1 MLPGKFV
8 GSIVGTEVGM
18 FPCGVLCVTTTEG
31 VRVFLGIVPTA
42 AVDAGRGK
50 EEVADVDEDVL
61 VGLGVAEGVL
71 VGLGVGEG
79 VLVGLGVG
87 DGVLVGLGVGE
98 GVLVGLGIGEGVLVG
113 LGIGD
118 GVLVG
123 LGVGEGVLVGL
134 GVGVLVEVGEG
145 VLVAM
150 GEDIERVLEGR
161 LEVVVEWSLA
171 ASALV
176 ITISLPANDKNST
189 MRENLLMTILA
200 TVNLLY
206 VI

>member
-8 GSIVGTEVGM
+8 GSIVGTEVGTL
-18 FPCGVLCVTTTEG
+18 PCGVLCVTTTEG
-31 VRVFLGIVPTA
+31 VTVFLGIVLTA

-50 EEVADVDEDVL
+50 EEVADVDEGVL
-61 VGLGVAEGVL
+61 VGPGVGEGAL

-87 DGVLVGLGVGE
+87 DGVLVGLGVG
-98 GVLVGLGIGEGVLVG
+98 
-113 LGIGD
+113 D
-118 GVLVG
+118 GALVG
-123 LGVGEGVLVGL
+123 LGVGDGVLVGL

-176 ITISLPANDKNST
+176 ITINLPTNDKNST
-189 MRENLLMTILA
+189 MRENLLMIILA
-200 TVNLLY
+200 TVNLPY
-206 VI
+206 TI

>member
-1 MLPGKFV
+1 MLPGALV

-18 FPCGVLCVTTTEG
+18 LPWGVLCVTTTEG
-31 VRVFLGIVPTA
+31 VTVFLGIVLTA

-50 EEVADVDEDVL
+50 EEVADVDEGVLVGPGVGEGAL
-61 VGLGVAEGVL
+61 VGLGVGEGVL

-87 DGVLVGLGVGE
+87 DGVLVGLGVG
-98 GVLVGLGIGEGVLVG
+98 
-113 LGIGD
+113 D
-118 GVLVG
+118 GALVG
-123 LGVGEGVLVGL
+123 LGVGDGVLVGL

-176 ITISLPANDKNST
+176 ITINLPTNDKNST
-189 MRENLLMTILA
+189 MRENLLMIILA
-200 TVNLLY
+200 TVNLPY
-206 VI
+206 TI

>member
-18 FPCGVLCVTTTEG
+18 LPCGVLCVTTTEG
-31 VRVFLGIVPTA
+31 VTIFLGIVLTA
-42 AVDAGRGK
+42 AIDVGRGK
-50 EEVADVDEDVL
+50 EEVADVDEGVSVGPGVGEGTLVGLGVAVGVL
-61 VGLGVAEGVL
+61 VGLGVGEGVLVGLGVGEGVLVGLGVGDGAL

-87 DGVLVGLGVGE
+87 DGVLVGR
-98 GVLVGLGIGEGVLVG
+98 
-113 LGIGD
+113 
-118 GVLVG
+118 
-123 LGVGEGVLVGL
+123 

-150 GEDIERVLEGR
+150 GEDIERVLKGR

-176 ITISLPANDKNST
+176 ITINLPTNDKNST
-189 MRENLLMTILA
+189 TRENLLMIILA
-200 TVNLLY
+200 TVNLPY
-206 VI
+206 TI